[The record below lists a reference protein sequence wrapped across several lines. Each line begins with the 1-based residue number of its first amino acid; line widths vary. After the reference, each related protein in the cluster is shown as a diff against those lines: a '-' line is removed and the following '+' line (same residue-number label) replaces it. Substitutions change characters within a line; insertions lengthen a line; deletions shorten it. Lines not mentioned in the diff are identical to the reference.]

1 MDVKIFQFNG
11 CNKCLNETLLL
22 KEDSEYSIKFISDPK
37 SWKEEKVD
45 VSVITGYLVLDDLKS
60 LNKIKANSE
69 KVIAYG
75 NCAATGGVFALA
87 NQKGHDITPLQNLI
101 GDSQNIKGCLGEIK
115 ELKLAIDG
123 KEVPKLKNLCEVCS
137 RKATCEYL
145 DEIKRQIELDDS
157 GTCFNDLGF
166 LCSGFIANECKEKCI
181 DYNTP
186 CRGCKPSVDRS
197 GIRML
202 GLFGT
207 LAGNV
212 EIATEHSVKGAT
224 DKLADKDDDLTD
236 SLPDIVGNFFRF
248 TLPNSG
254 LPKGRI
260 PSSGTLLEDVFIGR
274 LIEEIP
280 LISGLLGGSK
290 SISLTLKFIESYEKA
305 NEIKISE
312 QVKKFRSELLA
323 LEDKLQ
329 NAIEKEDPT
338 KYKEV
343 TDKIRKIAG
352 NMNLSNVFFTGFKT
366 KIKDND
372 NFDDYKT
379 HIFEIV
385 EGTYKNGSV
394 EYKIDSNG
402 ILTEI
407 KIKEGLI

>member
-1 MDVKIFQFNG
+1 MDVRIFQFNG
-11 CNKCLNETLLL
+11 CNKCYNEVLLL
-22 KEDSEYSIKFISDPK
+22 KEDSEYSIKFVSDPK

-45 VSVITGYLVLDDLKS
+45 VSVITGYLVPDDLKQLS
-60 LNKIKANSE
+60 KIEANSE
-69 KVIAYG
+69 KIIAYG
-75 NCAATGGVFALA
+75 SCASTGGVYALA
-87 NQKGHDITPLQNLI
+87 NQKGHDVTPLQILI
-101 GDSQNIKGCLGEIK
+101 GDSQNVKGCLGEIE

-123 KEVPKLKNLCEVCS
+123 KEVPKLKSLCEVCS

-166 LCSGFIANECKEKCI
+166 LCSGFIAKECKEKCI

-212 EIATEHSVKGAT
+212 EMATEHSVKGAT
-224 DKLADKDDDLTD
+224 DKLADEDDDLTD

-248 TLPNSG
+248 TLPTSG

-260 PSSGTLLEDVFIGR
+260 PSSGTLLEDIFIGR

-280 LISGLLGGSK
+280 LITGLLGGSK

-312 QVKKFRSELLA
+312 QVKKFRSELLT

-329 NAIEKEDPT
+329 NAIEKEDSS

-343 TDKIRKIAG
+343 TEKIRKIAG
-352 NMNLSNVFFTGFKT
+352 NMNLSNLYFSGFKT
-366 KIKDND
+366 KINGD

-379 HIFEIV
+379 QIFEIV
-385 EGTYKNGSV
+385 EGTYKNGLV
-394 EYKIDSNG
+394 EYKLDSDG

-407 KIKEGLI
+407 KIKEGLV

>member
-1 MDVKIFQFNG
+1 MEIKIFQFNG
-11 CNKCLNETLLL
+11 CNKCYNETLLL
-22 KEDSEYSIKFISDPK
+22 KEDLEYSIKFVSDPK

-45 VSVITGYLVLDDLKS
+45 VSVITGYLVPDDLKQ

-75 NCAATGGVFALA
+75 SCASTGGVYALA
-87 NQKGHDITPLQNLI
+87 NQKGHDVTPLQNLI
-101 GDSQNIKGCLGEIK
+101 GNSQNIKGCLGEIE
-115 ELKLAIDG
+115 ELKLAIDE

-145 DEIKRQIELDDS
+145 DDIKRQIELDDS

-166 LCSGFIANECKEKCI
+166 LCSGFIAKECKEKCI

-186 CRGCKPSVDRS
+186 CRGCKPSINRS

-202 GLFGT
+202 GMFGT
-207 LAGNV
+207 LAGNI

-224 DKLADKDDDLTD
+224 DKLADEDDDLTEG
-236 SLPDIVGNFFRF
+236 LPDIVGNFFRF
-248 TLPNSG
+248 TLPTSG

-260 PSSGTLLEDVFIGR
+260 PSSGTLLEDLFIGR
-274 LIEEIP
+274 LIEEVP

-305 NEIKISE
+305 NEINVSE
-312 QVKKFRSELLA
+312 QVKKFRSELLT
-323 LEDKLQ
+323 LEDELQ
-329 NAIEKEDPT
+329 NLIDKEDST

-343 TDKIRKIAG
+343 TEKIRKIAG
-352 NMNLSNVFFTGFKT
+352 NMNLSNLYFGGFKT
-366 KIKDND
+366 KINDSD

-394 EYKIDSNG
+394 EYKIDSDG

-407 KIKEGLI
+407 KIKEGLL

>member
-1 MDVKIFQFNG
+1 MDVRIFQFNG
-11 CNKCLNETLLL
+11 CNKCYNETLLL
-22 KEDSEYSIKFISDPK
+22 KEDSEYSIKFVSDPK

-45 VSVITGYLVLDDLKS
+45 VSVITGYLVPDNLKQLS
-60 LNKIKANSE
+60 KIKANSE

-75 NCAATGGVFALA
+75 SCASTGGVYALA
-87 NQKGHDITPLQNLI
+87 NQKGHNITPLQNLI
-101 GDSQNIKGCLGEIK
+101 EDSQNIKGCLGEIE

-157 GTCFNDLGF
+157 ETCFNDLGF

-207 LAGNV
+207 LAGNI

-224 DKLADKDDDLTD
+224 DKLADEDDDLTEG
-236 SLPDIVGNFFRF
+236 LPDIVGNFFRF
-248 TLPNSG
+248 TLPTSG

-260 PSSGTLLEDVFIGR
+260 PSSGNLLEDVFIGR

-305 NEIKISE
+305 NEIKVSE
-312 QVKKFRSELLA
+312 KVKKFRKELLK
-323 LEDKLQ
+323 LEDELQ
-329 NAIEKEDPT
+329 NAIDKEDST

-343 TDKIRKIAG
+343 TEKIRKIGG
-352 NMNLSNVFFTGFKT
+352 NMNLSNLFFGGFKI
-366 KIKDND
+366 KINDND

-394 EYKIDSNG
+394 EYKIDSDG

-407 KIKEGLI
+407 KIKEGLV

>member
-1 MDVKIFQFNG
+1 MDVRIFQFNG
-11 CNKCLNETLLL
+11 CDKCYNETLLL
-22 KEDSEYSIKFISDPK
+22 KEDSEYRVKFVSDPT

-45 VSVITGYLVLDDLKS
+45 VSVITGYLVTDDLKQ

-69 KVIAYG
+69 KVIAFG
-75 NCAATGGVFALA
+75 SCAATGGVFALA
-87 NQKGHDITPLQNLI
+87 NQKGYDVTPLENLI
-101 GDSQNIKGCLGEIK
+101 GDSQNIKGCLGEIE
-115 ELKLAIDG
+115 ELKNDIDG
-123 KEVPKLKNLCEVCS
+123 KEIPKLKNLCEVCS

-145 DEIKRQIELDDS
+145 DDIKRQIELDDS

-166 LCSGFIANECKEKCI
+166 LCSGFIAKECKEKCI
-181 DYNTP
+181 DFNTP

-202 GLFGT
+202 GMFGT

-224 DKLADKDDDLTD
+224 DKLADEDDDLTD

-248 TLPNSG
+248 TLPTSG

-260 PSSGTLLEDVFIGR
+260 PPSGTLLEDLFIGR

-280 LISGLLGGSK
+280 LISGLLGGRK

-305 NEIKISE
+305 NEIKVSE
-312 QVKKFRSELLA
+312 QVKKFRSELLK
-323 LEDKLQ
+323 LEDDLQ
-329 NAIEKEDPT
+329 NAIEEEDAT

-343 TDKIRKIAG
+343 TEKIRKIAG
-352 NMNLSNVFFTGFKT
+352 NMNLSNLYFSGFKT
-366 KIKDND
+366 KINNND

-394 EYKIDSNG
+394 EYKIDPDG

-407 KIKEGLI
+407 KIKEGLV

>member
-11 CNKCLNETLLL
+11 CNKCYSETLLL
-22 KEDSEYSIKFISDPK
+22 KEDSEYSIKFVSDPK

-45 VSVITGYLVLDDLKS
+45 VSVITGYLVPDDLKS

-69 KVIAYG
+69 KVLAYG

-87 NQKGHDITPLQNLI
+87 NQKGHDVTPLQNLI
-101 GDSQNIKGCLGEIK
+101 GDSQNIKGCLGEIE

-123 KEVPKLKNLCEVCS
+123 KEVLKLKNLCEVCS

-157 GTCFNDLGF
+157 DTCFNDLGF
-166 LCSGFIANECKEKCI
+166 LCSGFIAKECKEKCI

-207 LAGNV
+207 LAGNI

-224 DKLADKDDDLTD
+224 DKLADEDDDLTD

-248 TLPNSG
+248 TLPTSG

-274 LIEEIP
+274 LIEEVP
-280 LISGLLGGSK
+280 LISGLLGGNK

-305 NEIKISE
+305 NEIKVSE
-312 QVKKFRSELLA
+312 QVKKLRSELLT
-323 LEDKLQ
+323 LEGKLQ
-329 NAIEKEDPT
+329 NAIETEEPT

-343 TDKIRKIAG
+343 TNKIRKIAG

-379 HIFEIV
+379 QIFEVV

-394 EYKIDSNG
+394 EYKIDSDG

-407 KIKEGLI
+407 KIKEGLV

>member
-1 MDVKIFQFNG
+1 MDVRIFQFNG
-11 CNKCLNETLLL
+11 CNKCFNETLLL
-22 KEDSEYSIKFISDPK
+22 KEDSEYSIKFVSDTK
-37 SWKEEKVD
+37 SWKEEKID
-45 VSVITGYLVLDDLKS
+45 VSIIAGYLVPDDLKS

-87 NQKGHDITPLQNLI
+87 NQKGHEVTPLQNLI
-101 GDSQNIKGCLGEIK
+101 GDSKNIKGCLGEIK

-123 KEVPKLKNLCEVCS
+123 KEV
-137 RKATCEYL
+137 
-145 DEIKRQIELDDS
+145 
-157 GTCFNDLGF
+157 NDLGF
-166 LCSGFIANECKEKCI
+166 LCSGFIAKECKEKCI

-224 DKLADKDDDLTD
+224 DKLADENDDLTD

-248 TLPNSG
+248 TLPTSG

-280 LISGLLGGSK
+280 LISGILGGSK

-305 NEIKISE
+305 NEIKVSE
-312 QVKKFRSELLA
+312 QVKKFRSELLK
-323 LEDKLQ
+323 LEDELQ
-329 NAIEKEDPT
+329 NAIEKEDST

-343 TDKIRKIAG
+343 TEKIRKIAG
-352 NMNLSNVFFTGFKT
+352 NMNLSNLY
-366 KIKDND
+366 D

-394 EYKIDSNG
+394 EYKIDSDG

-407 KIKEGLI
+407 KIKEGLV

>member
-1 MDVKIFQFNG
+1 MDVRIFQFNG
-11 CNKCLNETLLL
+11 CNKCYNETLLL
-22 KEDSEYSIKFISDPK
+22 KENSEYSIKFVSDPK
-37 SWKEEKVD
+37 SCKGEKVD
-45 VSVITGYLVLDDLKS
+45 ISVITGYLVPDDLKQ
-60 LNKIKANSE
+60 LNKIKTNSE

-75 NCAATGGVFALA
+75 NCSATGGVFALA
-87 NQKGHDITPLQNLI
+87 NQKGHDVTPLQNLI
-101 GDSQNIKGCLGEIK
+101 GDSQNIKGCLGEIE
-115 ELKLAIDG
+115 ELKNAIEG
-123 KEVPKLKNLCEVCS
+123 KEIPKLKNLCEVCS

-145 DEIKRQIELDDS
+145 EEIKRQIELNDF

-166 LCSGFIANECKEKCI
+166 LCSGFIAKECKEKCI

-207 LAGNV
+207 LAGNI

-224 DKLADKDDDLTD
+224 DKLADEDDDLTEG
-236 SLPDIVGNFFRF
+236 LPDIVGNFFRF
-248 TLPNSG
+248 TLPTSG

-260 PSSGTLLEDVFIGR
+260 PSSGTLLEDVLIGR

-305 NEIKISE
+305 NEIEISE
-312 QVKKFRSELLA
+312 QVKKFRSELLK
-323 LEDKLQ
+323 LEDELQ
-329 NAIEKEDPT
+329 KAIDNEDSIN
-338 KYKEV
+338 YKEV
-343 TDKIRKIAG
+343 TEKIRKIAG
-352 NMNLSNVFFTGFKT
+352 NMNLSNLFFGGFKT
-366 KIKDND
+366 KINEND

-379 HIFEIV
+379 QIFEIV

-394 EYKIDSNG
+394 EYKIDSDG

-407 KIKEGLI
+407 KIKEGLV

>member
-75 NCAATGGVFALA
+75 NCAATGGIFALA

-123 KEVPKLKNLCEVCS
+123 KEVPKLKGLCEVCS

-352 NMNLSNVFFTGFKT
+352 NMNLSNIFFTGFKT

>member
-11 CNKCLNETLLL
+11 CNKCYSEMLLL
-22 KEDSEYSIKFISDPK
+22 KEDSEYSIKFVSDPK

-45 VSVITGYLVLDDLKS
+45 VSVITGYLVPDDLKS

-69 KVIAYG
+69 KVLAYG

-87 NQKGHDITPLQNLI
+87 NQKGHDVTPLQNLI
-101 GDSQNIKGCLGEIK
+101 GDSQNIKGCLGEIE

-137 RKATCEYL
+137 RKASCEYL

-157 GTCFNDLGF
+157 DTCFNDLGF
-166 LCSGFIANECKEKCI
+166 LCSGFIAKECKEKCI

-224 DKLADKDDDLTD
+224 DKLGDENDDLTD

-248 TLPNSG
+248 TLPTSG

-260 PSSGTLLEDVFIGR
+260 PSSGTLLEDLFIGR

-290 SISLTLKFIESYEKA
+290 SISLTLKLIESYEKA

-312 QVKKFRSELLA
+312 KVKKFRSELLK
-323 LEDKLQ
+323 LEDELQ
-329 NAIEKEDPT
+329 KTIDQEDST

-343 TDKIRKIAG
+343 TEKIRKIAG
-352 NMNLSNVFFTGFKT
+352 NMNLSNLYFGGFKT
-366 KIKDND
+366 KIND
-372 NFDDYKT
+372 SDDFDDYKT

-394 EYKIDSNG
+394 EYKIDSDG

-407 KIKEGLI
+407 KIKEGLV